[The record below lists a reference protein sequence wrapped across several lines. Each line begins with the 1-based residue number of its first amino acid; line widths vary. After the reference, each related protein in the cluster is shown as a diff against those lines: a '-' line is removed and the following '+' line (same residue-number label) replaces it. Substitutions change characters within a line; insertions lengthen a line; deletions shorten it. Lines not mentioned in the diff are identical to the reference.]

1 MLVEVKAL
9 EHHPHFHTD
18 PVDIFSRIREVMA
31 VNNDGTGINGL
42 QLVNG
47 AQQSGLAGSGRAE
60 YHHFFSRGHIKTDVI
75 QGLKRSEILIDIL
88 NADNRISV
96 FHNG

>member
-1 MLVEVKAL
+1 MLVEVEAL
-9 EHHPHFHTD
+9 EHHSHLHTD

-60 YHHFFSRGHIKTDVI
+60 NHHFFARGHIKTDVV
-75 QGLKRSEILIDIL
+75 QGFERSEILINIL
-88 NADNRISV
+88 DSDNRISV